1 MSGIRERLD
10 SLSRGEVMGLALVL
24 VATLG
29 GAALWYARSL
39 PRAVEVAA
47 TPANGALGPFAQ
59 PQPSPMLGAAT
70 PSGAVAG
77 PVAGPVAAGA
87 SGSTTLPS
95 PVVLVVDVAG
105 WVRKPGVYEFQ
116 PGDRIVDAVDRAGGA
131 RDGAELTSLNLAEP
145 LADGQQVLVPK
156 KGQAL
161 PTTAGAGTTTGTTN
175 GATGITG
182 TTGTAPIDVNT
193 ADAAALETLNGIG
206 EALAAAIIQFRTE
219 NGPFTSVDQ
228 LDQVSGI
235 GPVTLEKIRPYVTV

>member
-1 MSGIRERLD
+1 VSGTRERLD

-29 GAALWYARSL
+29 GAALWYTRSL
-39 PRAVEVAA
+39 PRAVQVAA
-47 TPANGALGPFAQ
+47 TPANGAPGPFAQ
-59 PQPSPMLGAAT
+59 PPPSPMFGAAT
-70 PSGAVAG
+70 PSG
-77 PVAGPVAAGA
+77 PVAAGASGAAAA

-105 WVRKPGVYEFQ
+105 WVRKPGVYEFR

-131 RDGAELTSLNLAEP
+131 RDGADLTSLNLAAP

-182 TTGTAPIDVNT
+182 TTGTAPINVNT

-206 EALAAAIIQFRTE
+206 EALAAAIIQFRTD

-235 GPVTLEKIRPYVTV
+235 GPVTLEKIRPDVTV